1 MGICR
6 KIKRSKMTKQ
16 IKNMSEKTIERFFSA
31 IEESPLLEKLNLFG
45 GIYSV
50 DEEEDV
56 SEEETKESAADRS

>member
-1 MGICR
+1 
-6 KIKRSKMTKQ
+6 
-16 IKNMSEKTIERFFSA
+16 MSEKTIERFFSA